1 MVESGFLDAHL
12 DGAPRAPQRVIEVT
26 AAVTIET
33 DEFAF
38 ALPVY
43 GLAVVPKAGTLLA
56 RDGDTDVLT
65 PYDDC
70 VLIMPTRRP
79 KKGET
84 AVRLGRFVA

>member
-1 MVESGFLDAHL
+1 MTIATDA
-12 DGAPRAPQRVIEVT
+12 
-26 AAVTIET
+26 
-33 DEFAF
+33 FAF
-38 ALPVY
+38 AFRCS

-56 RDGDTDVLT
+56 RDGGAKIRT

-84 AVRLGRFVA
+84 AVRLGRFVH